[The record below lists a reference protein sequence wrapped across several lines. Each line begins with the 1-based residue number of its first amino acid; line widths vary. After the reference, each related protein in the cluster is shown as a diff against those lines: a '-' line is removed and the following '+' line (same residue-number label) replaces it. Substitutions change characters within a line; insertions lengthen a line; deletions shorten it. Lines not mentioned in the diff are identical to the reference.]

1 MKESIEATMQQIQ
14 ATLDDRKKRRS
25 ALRSR
30 SGNSR
35 ASTSHSLLRPGS
47 RVSVTSRSARSRESR
62 TAHVERLSQ
71 ARKKRNATAKE
82 NATKSRVSFARS
94 SAKQEENSNGKK
106 QKIKAEDTEPK
117 RKDATTGSTDGLSQ
131 PIESRSAD
139 PEHEEAEHIP
149 QRGNTKEDRPGDV
162 IRVPTENDD
171 VSDTQQSTFVTQAD
185 DVTTSDADVLLAH
198 EKTSSEIG
206 RRQESGL
213 YIDTSRVRERK
224 TDSRPV
230 TRASSRYSS
239 HSDPRNAAELSDDEQ
254 P

>member
-71 ARKKRNATAKE
+71 ARKKRNATTKE

-94 SAKQEENSNGKK
+94 SAKQENSNDKK
-106 QKIKAEDTEPK
+106 QQIKAEDTKLKP
-117 RKDATTGSTDGLSQ
+117 KDATTGATDGLSQ

-139 PEHEEAEHIP
+139 PDHEEAEHIP

-171 VSDTQQSTFVTQAD
+171 VSATQQSTFVTQAD
-185 DVTTSDADVLLAH
+185 DVTTSDAEVLLAH